1 MAYREVYLAK
11 VAEVKCA
18 KSGSAKVRGE
28 RKEHLGCFCKLQYL
42 SDSFKTFLL
51 IFVPMNLPVIVL

>member
-18 KSGSAKVRGE
+18 KSGSAKVRE
-28 RKEHLGCFCKLQYL
+28 KN
-42 SDSFKTFLL
+42 T
-51 IFVPMNLPVIVL
+51 